1 MEGLPGQGRRSLQ
14 AYDARRR
21 RVHPP
26 LSDPRP
32 TRRISSHPSLRF
44 VCQRQPDRQYRI
56 GPSAPRRTRSSS
68 VRRRSR
74 RRPRGSRTRRAERLS
89 LLRRAHDYH
98 RDLRTRLPAAVVAY
112 PVDRARQFMTMTP
125 LHPPTPLPPNVAI
138 SPAAPTLRRQRPSTP
153 PSADKTWSTEYPI
166 TVPNPSRAAKTGARL
181 VAQPS
186 SCPEPTN
193 QIKQRRQIPHRPT
206 PASVRTPPRF
216 PPSRLFGRLPPCTP
230 SRLCLAAVRKPLTR
244 GGLQAGFAPQGGLE
258 PHGTMRS

>member
-1 MEGLPGQGRRSLQ
+1 MEGLPGQGRCSLQ

-32 TRRISSHPSLRF
+32 ARWISSHSSLRF

-74 RRPRGSRTRRAERLS
+74 WRPRGSRTRTVERLS

-125 LHPPTPLPPNVAI
+125 LSPSPTPLPPDVAI
-138 SPAAPTLRRQRPSTP
+138 SPATPTLRRQQPSTP

-166 TVPNPSRAAKTGARL
+166 TVPIPSRAAKTGARL

-216 PPSRLFGRLPPCTP
+216 PASREETAGRLRRRWC
-230 SRLCLAAVRKPLTR
+230 RAMVI
-244 GGLQAGFAPQGGLE
+244 
-258 PHGTMRS
+258 